1 MMPLTLK
8 KALLLALTALL
19 LAGCTVTDPTVAPT
33 EAPTEAP
40 APQIK
45 NIVLIIGDGMG
56 VEHIAAGEM
65 TSGTDYAF
73 TEWQYA
79 SVNTDSVD
87 ENGCAAVLTDSAAAG
102 TALATGVLTINKY
115 VGMDPAGNML
125 PTILD
130 YAKQT
135 YGKATGIVT
144 TDKLYGATPA
154 AFSAHSI
161 SRNSSSILV
170 GSQLTSGVDL
180 LCGTA
185 DAECT
190 FRKLEIETNGYRYC
204 SALSQLDEAMEAD
217 KTYWQLDLAGA
228 DADVAL
234 KDVTV
239 KALDFLDRDE
249 DGFLLV
255 VEQAHID
262 KYAEKNDFASM
273 EMCVNSLND
282 TVNAVL
288 EWVGGREDTVILITA
303 DHATGGLSV
312 STQPIYPESYRSASG
327 RTVYYNWE
335 TGVHTKDNVG
345 LFIWGMEAD
354 LDGYPTFG
362 SQHLIKN
369 TDVYLL
375 MKDILDQ

>member
-1 MMPLTLK
+1 MKQILK
-8 KALLLALTALL
+8 KAIPFFLSALL
-19 LAGCTVTDPTVAPT
+19 LTGCAGNAPT
-33 EAPTEAP
+33 EAPTDPPAE

-45 NIVLIIGDGMG
+45 NIILIIGDGMG

-102 TALATGVLTINKY
+102 TALATGVLTINKQ
-115 VGMDPAGNML
+115 VGMDPAGNIL

-130 YAKQT
+130 YAKET
-135 YGKATGIVT
+135 HGKATGVVT
-144 TDKLYGATPA
+144 TDKLYGATPS
-154 AFSAHSI
+154 AFSAHSVSRDSTSVLI
-161 SRNSSSILV
+161 S
-170 GSQLTSGVDL
+170 SQLTSGVDL

-185 DAECT
+185 DPECA
-190 FRKLEIETNGYRYC
+190 FRKLDIESNGYRYC
-204 SALSQLDEAMEAD
+204 SDLSQLDDTMDAD

-228 DADVAL
+228 EASVEL

-239 KALDFLDRDE
+239 KALDFLDQDE
-249 DGFLLV
+249 DGFVLM
-255 VEQAHID
+255 VEQAYID
-262 KYAEKNDFASM
+262 KYSEKNDFSGM
-273 EMCVNSLND
+273 EKSVNSLND

-288 EWVGGREDTVILITA
+288 EWVGSREDTVILITA

-312 STQPIYPESYRSASG
+312 STQPLYPESYETPHG
-327 RTVYYNWE
+327 TLYYNWE
-335 TGVHTKDNVG
+335 TGSHTKDNVG

-354 LDGYPTFG
+354 LDQYPTFG

-375 MKDILDQ
+375 MKDILDA